1 MNAKEVHAEL
11 ERLGTEQN
19 RRVYARHGV
28 GPKQYGVSFANLKA
42 LAKRIKVDHALALEL
57 WRSGHHDARLLTAQI
72 ADPAAVD
79 PALLERWVADLDN
92 YVVTDAFTSLVG
104 KTPHARAKADAWTRQ
119 ESEWISTA
127 GWSLVGRLADLDR
140 ELPDAY
146 FEDRLATIER
156 NLPTAP
162 NRTRHAMNL
171 ALIQIG
177 VRNPHLE
184 KLATAAARRIGPV
197 EVDHGETGCKTPEA
211 VSYIAK
217 TVAYRKAKKEKQ
229 KAKKGK

>member
-79 PALLERWVADLDN
+79 DLYASVIPGLTSLGTAERSALEALLREDHPGATLEAWDRQYYHTVQQRRDFGIDVVEYVNQFFMDKAEDTEYLKEMKKRAADN
-92 YVVTDAFTSLVG
+92 GVKSLLIMC
-104 KTPHARAKADAWTRQ
+104 D
-119 ESEWISTA
+119 SE
-127 GWSLVGRLADLDR
+127 GNLGD
-140 ELPDAY
+140 PDS
-146 FEDRLATIER
+146 
-156 NLPTAP
+156 
-162 NRTRHAMNL
+162 
-171 ALIQIG
+171 
-177 VRNPHLE
+177 
-184 KLATAAARRIGPV
+184 ARRS
-197 EVDHGETGCKTPEA
+197 T
-211 VSYIAK
+211 
-217 TVAYRKAKKEKQ
+217 
-229 KAKKGK
+229 